1 MIRLSPQLRAGIQRS
16 TLPVLILLSAA
27 IVIVGKTDQAIF
39 ETFRV
44 GLNDAA
50 SPVLDVMARPLGAVE
65 TTLDRARG
73 LIGIYQENRRLEQDN
88 ARLLQWQQVALKL
101 TAENRQL
108 QGLLKVVPD
117 RAVSYV
123 TARVIA
129 NSGGAYVR
137 TVMIN
142 AGSDSS
148 LARGQAAITG
158 DGLVGRLTEVGS
170 RAARVLLISDLNSR
184 IPVRIEGSR
193 TSAVLAGD
201 NSERPRLLYVAAPE
215 GVKIGDRV
223 VTSGEGG
230 VFPPDLPVGV
240 VSATGGSGP
249 RVEPYVELSQ
259 LNYVMVVDYGLSG
272 ALPQPIPP
280 MARPG
285 KRGKA
290 AANNEDPQ
298 ATARGAR

>member
-1 MIRLSPQLRAGIQRS
+1 MTRLSPQLRAGIQRS
-16 TLPVLILLSAA
+16 TLPALILLSGA
-27 IVIVGKTDQAIF
+27 IVLIGKTDQTMF
-39 ETFRV
+39 DTLRT
-44 GLNDAA
+44 GLSDAA
-50 SPVLDVMARPLGAVE
+50 APVLDVVARPLGAAEVA
-65 TTLDRARG
+65 LDRARG
-73 LIGIYQENRRLEQDN
+73 LAGIYQENRRLTEDN
-88 ARLLQWQQVALKL
+88 ERLLQWQQVALKL
-101 TAENRQL
+101 TTENRQL

-142 AGSDSS
+142 AGTDGG
-148 LARGQAAITG
+148 LARGQATITG

-170 RAARVLLISDLNSR
+170 RAARVLLITDLNSR
-184 IPVRIEGSR
+184 IPVRLEGSH

-201 NSERPRLLYVAAPE
+201 NSERPRLLYVAAQE

-240 VSATGGSGP
+240 VSAVGGGGP

-259 LNYVMVVDYGLSG
+259 LGYVLVVDYGLSG
-272 ALPQPIPP
+272 ALPQPIAP
-280 MARPG
+280 MPRAG
-285 KRGKA
+285 KRGKVAGNEEPA
-290 AANNEDPQ
+290 AAP
-298 ATARGAR
+298 RGTR